1 MLDKNGPKTD
11 WTDHL
16 NEDNTAALRAA
27 HSASTYVYKTRS
39 NEQLFKLGFTDQLSE
54 SNDSEKII
62 DFLISDGISIKVVPL
77 FLDKKVFPN
86 PFLKHRKLLCTD
98 DKLSSEP
105 LKPSLGD
112 ANTKTNADYQTEH
125 KLTDSPVFSEG
136 PKEVQSAPQ
145 NKDQTIPMDLPPQV
159 AVEVKFEPVQPV
171 SPPLTEEPPPV
182 ITPPTPPPPV
192 LQVVDPRVA
201 IAPDTYYM
209 HDMKLSVD
217 DDPSIDPNLAKQF
230 KTHIVQLHQN
240 LHEVLEAQS
249 SEKPMAPPKDP
260 CLTQVIGRL
269 C

>member
-62 DFLISDGISIKVVPL
+62 DLLISDGISIKAVPL

-86 PFLKHRKLLCTD
+86 PFLKHKKLLCTD

-112 ANTKTNADYQTEH
+112 AITKSNADCQTEI
-125 KLTDSPVFSEG
+125 KLTESPVFSEVA
-136 PKEVQSAPQ
+136 KEPPPPVQNLEQPRPI
-145 NKDQTIPMDLPPQV
+145 DMPPQV
-159 AVEVKFEPVQPV
+159 AVDVKFESAQPV

-182 ITPPTPPPPV
+182 AIPPPV
-192 LQVVDPRVA
+192 QQEADPRIA
-201 IAPDTYYM
+201 ITPDTYYM
-209 HDMKLSVD
+209 YDMKLAVD
-217 DDPSIDPNLAKQF
+217 DDPSIDANLAKQF

-249 SEKPMAPPKDP
+249 SEKPIAPPKDP

-269 C
+269 W